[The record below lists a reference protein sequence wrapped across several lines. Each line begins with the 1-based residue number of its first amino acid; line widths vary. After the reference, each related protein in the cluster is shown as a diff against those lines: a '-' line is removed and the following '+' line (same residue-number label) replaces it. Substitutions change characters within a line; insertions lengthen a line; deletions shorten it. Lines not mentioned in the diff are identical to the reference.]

1 MKKRLRI
8 ILILFLSLV
17 CENIAH
23 LSVLAQPKTPSKF
36 QGFVGTYHPYKG
48 TAYGGSGGWAEGE
61 LIQNAFAFGEN
72 AVISQAAYNGY
83 TFAEN
88 IENNCREWNVNKVYG
103 ILRPPTEK
111 GVINQPDDSD
121 LLKPF
126 SNEPGMIQGARRFS
140 ELSKRCPQI
149 TGVIIDDFYNDYPK
163 LLSAEDLRDIKA
175 ALLGKRLNEKGRV
188 EHSSRAMTPNLKLY
202 IVVYEHQLD
211 KSVDQTV
218 LGEVDGISFWVWKQN
233 ESYARFEDY
242 ITMIRKNYPE
252 KEVLAGIY
260 VFNGKVMT
268 SASVHY
274 LIERA
279 VEQYGKGEVNG
290 LLIFSAIWMSRE
302 KITRGRWD
310 ELALPQTLN
319 RFYYPFLGEGR
330 GRVVDAKTREP
341 IKNALAT
348 VRRLTAG
355 GKSLLVARKLTDDK
369 GEYRFGGWA
378 EGAKGKSI
386 TYEIRVE
393 NREFKPCEMRV
404 QLRAGESLRF
414 VDVRLR

>member
-1 MKKRLRI
+1 M
-8 ILILFLSLV
+8 
-17 CENIAH
+17 
-23 LSVLAQPKTPSKF
+23 
-36 QGFVGTYHPYKG
+36 
-48 TAYGGSGGWAEGE
+48 
-61 LIQNAFAFGEN
+61 QNAFAFGEN

-140 ELSKRCPQI
+140 ELSKHCPQI

-188 EHSSRAMTPNLKLY
+188 EHSSPAMTPNLKLY
-202 IVVYEHQLD
+202 IVIYEHQLD

-218 LGEVDGISFWVWKQN
+218 LGAVDGISFWVWKQN
-233 ESYARFEDY
+233 ESYARFADY

-252 KEVLAGIY
+252 KEILAGVY

-268 SASVHY
+268 PASVHY

-319 RFYYPFLGEGR
+319 RFYYPFLGEGS

-378 EGAKGKSI
+378 ERAKGKSV

-393 NREFKPCEMRV
+393 NGEFKPREMRV